1 MVELVDTTDLNSVDP
16 NGSCGFKSRSGYCW
30 ALQFALQGFF
40 FGPRTIT
47 RNALGWVFS
56 SHLTLTIM
64 RLFDILFTAFLVM
77 MLPSCKTTSPVVETP
92 GIEGADVAPTLFE
105 MMQGSFDS
113 SEQAAKDSSYYA
125 ISLHMYP
132 IWPERGQYLYVEQA
146 LAAMQDKPY
155 RQRVYELR
163 SMEDGVVES
172 HVYKI
177 PADSLWVG
185 KWRTPEAF
193 EALALFDLE
202 HLEGCEVRLTQVGE
216 GHFSGATGD
225 QTCPSVLYGA
235 SYAQSQVDVKPD
247 RVESWDRG
255 FDAEGNH
262 IWGAEKGGY
271 IFLRTTN
278 R

>member
-1 MVELVDTTDLNSVDP
+1 MRPFGFLLPALLVVL
-16 NGSCGFKSRSGYCW
+16 
-30 ALQFALQGFF
+30 
-40 FGPRTIT
+40 
-47 RNALGWVFS
+47 
-56 SHLTLTIM
+56 
-64 RLFDILFTAFLVM
+64 
-77 MLPSCKTTSPVVETP
+77 LPACQTTSPVVESP
-92 GIEGADVAPTLFE
+92 EVEPADGAAALFE

-113 SEQAAKDSSYYA
+113 SEQAAQDSAYYA
-125 ISLHMYP
+125 ISLHMVP

-155 RQRVYELR
+155 RQRVYALR
-163 SMEDGVVES
+163 STADGVVES

-193 EALALFDLE
+193 EALVLSDLE

-235 SYAQSQVDVKPD
+235 SYAQSQVDVLPD

-271 IFLRTTN
+271 VFLRTTN
-278 R
+278 H

>member
-1 MVELVDTTDLNSVDP
+1 MFEL
-16 NGSCGFKSRSGYCW
+16 
-30 ALQFALQGFF
+30 
-40 FGPRTIT
+40 
-47 RNALGWVFS
+47 
-56 SHLTLTIM
+56 
-64 RLFDILFTAFLVM
+64 
-77 MLPSCKTTSPVVETP
+77 
-92 GIEGADVAPTLFE
+92 
-105 MMQGSFDS
+105 MQGSFDS
-113 SEQAAKDSSYYA
+113 KAQAAQDSAYYA
-125 ISLHMYP
+125 ISLHMVP

-177 PADSLWVG
+177 PGDSLWVG

-193 EALALFDLE
+193 EVLTLSDLE

-225 QTCPSVLYGA
+225 QSCPSVLYGA

-278 R
+278 Q

>member
-1 MVELVDTTDLNSVDP
+1 
-16 NGSCGFKSRSGYCW
+16 
-30 ALQFALQGFF
+30 
-40 FGPRTIT
+40 
-47 RNALGWVFS
+47 
-56 SHLTLTIM
+56 M
-64 RLFDILFTAFLVM
+64 RLFGFL
-77 MLPSCKTTSPVVETP
+77 LPALLLLSSCQTTSPVVESP
-92 GIEGADVAPTLFE
+92 EVDPADGAAALFE
-105 MMQGSFDS
+105 LMQGSFDS
-113 SEQAAKDSSYYA
+113 SEQAAQDSAYYA

-155 RQRVYELR
+155 RQRVYALR
-163 SMEDGVVES
+163 SVGDGVVES

-177 PADSLWVG
+177 PGDSLWVG

-193 EALALFDLE
+193 EVLTLSDLE

-225 QTCPSVLYGA
+225 QSCPSVLYGA

-271 IFLRTTN
+271 VFLRTTN
-278 R
+278 Q

>member
-1 MVELVDTTDLNSVDP
+1 
-16 NGSCGFKSRSGYCW
+16 
-30 ALQFALQGFF
+30 
-40 FGPRTIT
+40 
-47 RNALGWVFS
+47 
-56 SHLTLTIM
+56 M
-64 RLFDILFTAFLVM
+64 RLFGFLLPALLVM
-77 MLPSCKTTSPVVETP
+77 MLTSCQTTSPVVESP
-92 GIEGADVAPTLFE
+92 EVAPAAGAAALFE

-113 SEQAAKDSSYYA
+113 SAQAVEDSAYYA

-163 SMEDGVVES
+163 DMGDGVVES

-177 PADSLWVG
+177 AADSLWVG

-193 EALALFDLE
+193 EVLALSDLE
-202 HLEGCEVRLTQVGE
+202 HLEGCEVRLKQVGE

-235 SYAQSQVDVKPD
+235 SYAQSQVDVLLD

-271 IFLRTTN
+271 VFLRTTN
-278 R
+278 Q

>member
-16 NGSCGFKSRSGYCW
+16 NGSCGFKSRSGYDGPCN
-30 ALQFALQGFF
+30 AELQGFF
-40 FGPRTIT
+40 VSQEPSRESP
-47 RNALGWVFS
+47 LGWVCLP
-56 SHLTLTIM
+56 HLKLSIM
-64 RLFDILFTAFLVM
+64 RCVSLLFLALVM
-77 MLPSCKTTSPVVETP
+77 LLLNGCQTTSPVVESPEVERTWES
-92 GIEGADVAPTLFE
+92 GLFE

-113 SEQAAKDSSYYA
+113 KAQAAEDSAYYA

-163 SMEDGVVES
+163 TMGEGVVES

-185 KWRTPEAF
+185 KWSAPEAF
-193 EALALFDLE
+193 EALSLSDLE

-216 GHFSGATGD
+216 GHFSGSTGD

-271 IFLRTTN
+271 IFLRQTKN
-278 R
+278 

>member
-1 MVELVDTTDLNSVDP
+1 ML
-16 NGSCGFKSRSGYCW
+16 
-30 ALQFALQGFF
+30 
-40 FGPRTIT
+40 
-47 RNALGWVFS
+47 
-56 SHLTLTIM
+56 
-64 RLFDILFTAFLVM
+64 
-77 MLPSCKTTSPVVETP
+77 LPSCQTTSTVFESPEVERAD
-92 GIEGADVAPTLFE
+92 GAAALFE

-113 SEQAAKDSSYYA
+113 GEQAAEDSAYYA

-132 IWPERGQYLYVEQA
+132 IWPGRGQYLYVEQA

-163 SMEDGVVES
+163 SVGDAVVES

-177 PADSLWVG
+177 PEDSLWVG

-193 EALALFDLE
+193 EALALPDLE
-202 HLEGCEVRLTQVGE
+202 HLEGCEVRLTLVEE

-225 QTCPSVLYGA
+225 QTCPSVLFGA
-235 SYAQSQVDVKPD
+235 SYAQSQVDVLQD

-271 IFLRTTN
+271 VFLRTTN
-278 R
+278 Q

>member
-1 MVELVDTTDLNSVDP
+1 MLWEALKWTALCKMKGYFCGQTHRAMNRFLFCLTFGVFLILASCQTTTDMVQQ
-16 NGSCGFKSRSGYCW
+16 RSS
-30 ALQFALQGFF
+30 ASQA
-40 FGPRTIT
+40 
-47 RNALGWVFS
+47 
-56 SHLTLTIM
+56 
-64 RLFDILFTAFLVM
+64 
-77 MLPSCKTTSPVVETP
+77 KT
-92 GIEGADVAPTLFE
+92 EGAAMLFE
-105 MMQGSFDS
+105 LMQGSFDS
-113 SEQAAKDSSYYA
+113 SEQAAKDSAYYA

-132 IWPERGQYLYVEQA
+132 IWPDRGQFLYVEQA
-146 LAAMQDKPY
+146 LAAMQNKPY

-163 SMEDGVVES
+163 TVEDGVVES

-193 EALALFDLE
+193 EVLTLSDLE
-202 HLEGCEVRLTQVGE
+202 HLEGCEVRLTQLGE

-235 SYAQSQVDVKPD
+235 SYAQSQVDVLPD

-255 FDAEGNH
+255 LDAEGNH

-271 IFLRTTN
+271 VFLRTTN
-278 R
+278 Q

>member
-1 MVELVDTTDLNSVDP
+1 
-16 NGSCGFKSRSGYCW
+16 
-30 ALQFALQGFF
+30 
-40 FGPRTIT
+40 
-47 RNALGWVFS
+47 
-56 SHLTLTIM
+56 M
-64 RLFDILFTAFLVM
+64 RLFGFLLPALLVM
-77 MLPSCKTTSPVVETP
+77 MLTSCQTTSPVVESP
-92 GIEGADVAPTLFE
+92 EVAPAAGAAALFE
-105 MMQGSFDS
+105 LMQGSFDS
-113 SEQAAKDSSYYA
+113 SAQAVEDSAYYA

-132 IWPERGQYLYVEQA
+132 IWPERGEYLYVEQA

-163 SMEDGVVES
+163 DMGDGVVES

-193 EALALFDLE
+193 EVLALSDLE

-235 SYAQSQVDVKPD
+235 SYAQSQVDVLPD

-271 IFLRTTN
+271 VFLRTTN
-278 R
+278 Q

>member
-1 MVELVDTTDLNSVDP
+1 
-16 NGSCGFKSRSGYCW
+16 
-30 ALQFALQGFF
+30 
-40 FGPRTIT
+40 
-47 RNALGWVFS
+47 
-56 SHLTLTIM
+56 M
-64 RLFDILFTAFLVM
+64 RLFGFL
-77 MLPSCKTTSPVVETP
+77 LSALLLLSSCKTTSLVVQSPEVDP
-92 GIEGADVAPTLFE
+92 ADGAAALFE
-105 MMQGSFDS
+105 LMQGSFDS
-113 SEQAAKDSSYYA
+113 SEQAAQDSAYYA

-132 IWPERGQYLYVEQA
+132 IWSERGQYLYVEQA

-193 EALALFDLE
+193 EALALSDLE

-235 SYAQSQVDVKPD
+235 SYAQSEVDVFPD

-271 IFLRTTN
+271 VFLRTTN
-278 R
+278 Q